1 MADPVLGGLEVRPI
15 SAAERGRFDELL
27 ERHHWLGSHLVGE
40 TMRYVAVSPGGEWA
54 ALVGFGAAAL
64 SCRPRDDFIGWSDDQ
79 HFRRLRYVTNNQRFC
94 VLPAGRAPNLASN
107 VLAKALAR
115 LSGDFEARWGHPVLM
130 VETFVDPG
138 RHHGTCYVAGGFAI
152 LGRTLGYGRSG
163 GRYHHHG
170 KPKVVL
176 ARLLRRD
183 ARRILTTEFDHPALT
198 TGRGT
203 VIDLNALDFDGEGGL
218 LGALEAVVDHRRR
231 RGVRHSLASIL
242 AIATAATL
250 AGARSVAA
258 IGEYAADCPQE
269 VLARLGAKYH
279 PVRRCYVAPHL
290 DTFRRALGAIDAA
303 ALDRAVGAWLFDQ
316 ARRGRVGDDDVVL
329 ALDGKSLRGALGGQG
344 RAVHLFS
351 AMVHGSGLVVGQE
364 EVDEKSNEIT
374 ALRPLLEGLDIAGA
388 LVTADA
394 LHAQRD
400 HARFVVEEKKA
411 DYLFQVKENQPKLLA
426 AIKAVPEADLSPEHE
441 STSRGHGRTEHRYV
455 RVGDAPE
462 GVDFP
467 HAAQVVVVYRERADL
482 ADVLASAETSYYV
495 TSVAKDR
502 AGAERLGAHV
512 RGHWG
517 IENKVHWVRDWSF
530 DEDRHRL
537 RAPGATARAM
547 ATMRNLAISLLRLAG
562 ATNICAG
569 LRWVAR
575 DPTRGAALLGA

>member
-1 MADPVLGGLEVRPI
+1 M
-15 SAAERGRFDELL
+15 
-27 ERHHWLGSHLVGE
+27 
-40 TMRYVAVSPGGEWA
+40 
-54 ALVGFGAAAL
+54 
-64 SCRPRDDFIGWSDDQ
+64 
-79 HFRRLRYVTNNQRFC
+79 
-94 VLPAGRAPNLASN
+94 
-107 VLAKALAR
+107 
-115 LSGDFEARWGHPVLM
+115 
-130 VETFVDPG
+130 
-138 RHHGTCYVAGGFAI
+138 
-152 LGRTLGYGRSG
+152 
-163 GRYHHHG
+163 
-170 KPKVVL
+170 
-176 ARLLRRD
+176 
-183 ARRILTTEFDHPALT
+183 
-198 TGRGT
+198 
-203 VIDLNALDFDGEGGL
+203 
-218 LGALEAVVDHRRR
+218 
-231 RGVRHSLASIL
+231 
-242 AIATAATL
+242 ATAATL

-400 HARFVVEEKKA
+400 HARFVVEEQKA
-411 DYLFQVKENQPKLLA
+411 DYLFQVKENQPSLLA

-455 RVGDAPE
+455 RVADAPE

-495 TSVAKDR
+495 TSVAKGR

-517 IENKVHWVRDWSF
+517 IENKVHWARDWSF

-537 RAPGATARAM
+537 RAPGATARARRC
-547 ATMRNLAISLLRLAG
+547 ATSPSACSGSRGRPTSVPG
-562 ATNICAG
+562 CAG
-569 LRWVAR
+569 WHATPPGAPRSSAPRAQHTTRSQRLLTTRAAPQRAQSDRHHRHDRIEDDRPDELSLWCPFTGRLPASPPDLHGCNFAAR
-575 DPTRGAALLGA
+575 PAPASSDCSAETTTAPGLLDVIEAVRGSGACDLIRLCTNGVMLPHTGMRAPRSGKHLMRYRSHRTPATGCPRPNGRRSRPKRSSMT